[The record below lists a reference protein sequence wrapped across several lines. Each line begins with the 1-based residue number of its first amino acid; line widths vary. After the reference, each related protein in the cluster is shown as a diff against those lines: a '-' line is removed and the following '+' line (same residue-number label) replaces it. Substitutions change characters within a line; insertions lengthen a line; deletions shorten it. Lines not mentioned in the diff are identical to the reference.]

1 MPSSPADMMTAMLN
15 NLEEKTGNTLEHW
28 LKAVGKSG
36 EEKHNA
42 IINFLKTNH
51 GMTHGYANLIAF
63 KFRGQFE
70 ESKSGTDL
78 ITDQF
83 KGDKQALLPW
93 YENLWEYI
101 QSLGNDV
108 KLAPRKSYVSFRRSK
123 QFAILKASTK
133 SRLDVG
139 LILKGVEP
147 TERLQEGKQ
156 FSGMMTHCVAVTSEN
171 DIDDELKGWLK
182 DAYDRA

>member
-1 MPSSPADMMTAMLN
+1 MPTSPTDMMAAMLN
-15 NLEEKTGNTLEHW
+15 NLEGKTGKPLNNW
-28 LKAVGKSG
+28 LKVVQKSG
-36 EEKHNA
+36 EVKHNS
-42 IINFLKTNH
+42 IIKFLKNNH
-51 GMTHGYANLIAF
+51 GLTHGYANLIAF

-70 ESKSGTDL
+70 EVKSGDGL
-78 ITDQF
+78 IEDQY
-83 KGDKQALLPW
+83 KGDK
-93 YENLWEYI
+93 ENLKPFYEILKNYCM
-101 QSLGNDV
+101 SMGKDV
-108 KLAPRKSYVSFRRSK
+108 ELAPRNSYVSFRRSK

-156 FSGMMTHCVAVTSEN
+156 FSGMMTHCVSITGEA